1 MFGNSSLPPA
11 LAARLQ
17 GAVDAGLIE
26 ANALDPKVLQDLAA
40 LPEPLAAV
48 VVDRF
53 LASNLAS
60 VRNPS
65 AFLVGV
71 ISRCRGEQCTNQ
83 SVATRLRQ
91 CCIVASAPSTR
102 RLLDGVALWP
112 TAARSGR
119 RGRVLAEK
127 GPRREL

>member
-1 MFGNSSLPPA
+1 MFGNSLPPA

-17 GAVDAGLIE
+17 GAVDAGLIV

-71 ISRCRGEQCTNQ
+71 ISRCRSEQCTNQ

-91 CCIVASAPSTR
+91 CCTVASAPSTR
-102 RLLDGVALWP
+102 RQLDFHADHHPSPSSFFVVSR
-112 TAARSGR
+112 AAR
-119 RGRVLAEK
+119 
-127 GPRREL
+127 GPR